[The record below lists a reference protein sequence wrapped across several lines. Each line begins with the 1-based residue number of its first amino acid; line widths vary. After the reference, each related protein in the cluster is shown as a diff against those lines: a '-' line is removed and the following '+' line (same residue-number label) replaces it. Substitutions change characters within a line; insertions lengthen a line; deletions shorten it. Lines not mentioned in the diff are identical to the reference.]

1 MKDYTCK
8 GTKIIDVRK
17 KGARIFTFFDAF
29 LNKISYFCIT
39 NITLMNYWFVF
50 HKNDVLL
57 KQTADGTY
65 TIPFGDSCPFGLNE
79 GAHVLNVTPMADGT
93 LVNALETS
101 ENVDSAGYEW
111 CDLRKSYY
119 KLSPEL
125 YQKAGKCHELLYWD
139 SNTKF
144 CGICGSPMQM
154 HTMISKR
161 CTGCGKE
168 IWPQLAT
175 AIIVLIR
182 KGDQVLLVHA
192 RNFKGNFDSLVAGFV
207 ETGESLEEAVHRE
220 VMEET
225 GLEITN
231 LRYFGSQPWPY
242 PCGLMVGFN
251 ADYVEGDVHLQRSE
265 LSCGGWFSK
274 DNLPQIPEKLS
285 IARMIL
291 DDWLENSNL

>member
-29 LNKISYFCIT
+29 LNKISYFCTT

-57 KQTADGTY
+57 KLTADGTY
-65 TIPFGDSCPFGLNE
+65 TIPFGDSCPFCLNE

-139 SNTKF
+139 INTQY
-144 CGICGSPMQM
+144 CGRCGEKLVMD
-154 HTMISKR
+154 TEISKV
-161 CTGCGKE
+161 CPKCGKLS
-168 IWPQLAT
+168 WPL
-175 AIIVLIR
+175 
-182 KGDQVLLVHA
+182 
-192 RNFKGNFDSLVAGFV
+192 
-207 ETGESLEEAVHRE
+207 
-220 VMEET
+220 
-225 GLEITN
+225 LEIG
-231 LRYFGSQPWPY
+231 RAH
-242 PCGLMVGFN
+242 V
-251 ADYVEGDVHLQRSE
+251 
-265 LSCGGWFSK
+265 
-274 DNLPQIPEKLS
+274 
-285 IARMIL
+285 
-291 DDWLENSNL
+291 